1 MANAG
6 DEGVDAPRHV
16 WESAIAKMAE
26 DIGAAIQHEEAPEVI
41 AEMHRLKEFVMHS
54 YKLRFGDPYP
64 DPDAA

>member
-6 DEGVDAPRHV
+6 DEGVNAPRHV
-16 WESAIAKMAE
+16 WETAISKMGD
-26 DIGAAIQHEEAPEVI
+26 DIGAAIQSNDPPEII
-41 AEMHRLKEFVMHS
+41 AEMQRLKEFVMHS